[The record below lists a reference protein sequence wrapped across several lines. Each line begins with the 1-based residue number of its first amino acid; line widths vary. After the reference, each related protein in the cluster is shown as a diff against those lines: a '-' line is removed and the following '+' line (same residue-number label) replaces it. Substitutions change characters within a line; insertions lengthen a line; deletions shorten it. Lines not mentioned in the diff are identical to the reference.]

1 VTYGGVRPRIPG
13 TMGPM
18 HTASQT
24 PASPLLLAASGGA
37 ARSSRAAAH
46 ASRSLGS
53 QLERDRLE
61 RRAARVRQV
70 IHALRER
77 AAARDTVGGAP
88 RPLRAAIEDFGREL
102 AELERRLRSHHRA
115 PAERPGR

>member
-1 VTYGGVRPRIPG
+1 
-13 TMGPM
+13 M
-18 HTASQT
+18 HTASQIPT
-24 PASPLLLAASGGA
+24 
-37 ARSSRAAAH
+37 
-46 ASRSLGS
+46 RSLGS

-102 AELERRLRSHHRA
+102 AELERRLRHHA
-115 PAERPGR
+115 PTVGRPGR